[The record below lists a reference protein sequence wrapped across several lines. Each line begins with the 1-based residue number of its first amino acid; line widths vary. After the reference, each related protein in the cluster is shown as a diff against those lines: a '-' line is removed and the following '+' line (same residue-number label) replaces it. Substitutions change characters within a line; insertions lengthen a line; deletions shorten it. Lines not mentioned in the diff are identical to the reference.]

1 MRQLLVCATVLV
13 ALWSCH
19 PEPDDY
25 DLLDQMVV
33 STNYDTTVYIG
44 GNSIGTYKTYALP
57 TDTIGYVS
65 NTDRNDTIRTSPQ
78 YDLPR
83 KVLQTVETNMN
94 KLGYT
99 RVGFHEN
106 PDIGV
111 NVYAVKDLN
120 LFQQVVYPNYYY
132 SGYYG
137 YGGYYYYPYVQTY
150 AYNTG
155 SLVVEFV
162 DLKNAA
168 ANQKYEVIWNA
179 YMGDLF
185 NAVNQ
190 LDQSIEAVNQAFVQS
205 PYLKVQ
211 E

>member
-1 MRQLLVCATVLV
+1 
-13 ALWSCH
+13 
-19 PEPDDY
+19 
-25 DLLDQMVV
+25 MVV

-44 GNSIGTYKTYALP
+44 GNSIGTYKYYVLP

-65 NTDRNDTIRTSPQ
+65 NTDRYDTIRTSPKF
-78 YDLPR
+78 DLPR

-94 KLGYT
+94 NLGYI
-99 RVGFHEN
+99 RVASNEN

-120 LFQQVVYPNYYY
+120 LFQQVIYPNYYY

-168 ANQKYEVIWNA
+168 ANKKYSVIWNA

-190 LDQSIEAVNQAFVQS
+190 LDQSVEAVNQAFKQS
-205 PYLKVQ
+205 PYLQVK
-211 E
+211 

>member
-1 MRQLLVCATVLV
+1 MRHLLGSVLIV
-13 ALWSCH
+13 MALWSCH
-19 PEPDDY
+19 PEPEQY

-33 STNYDTTVYIG
+33 TTNYDTTANFSSYL
-44 GNSIGTYKTYALP
+44 TYSLP
-57 TDTIGYVS
+57 TDTIGFVS
-65 NTDRNDTIRTSPQ
+65 NTDPNDSIRTSPQ
-78 YDLPR
+78 YELPR
-83 KVLQTVETNMN
+83 KVLQTVEDNMEAF
-94 KLGYT
+94 GYN
-99 RVGFHEN
+99 RVGFNES

-120 LFQQVVYPNYYY
+120 LFQQVIYPNYSY

-162 DLKNAA
+162 DLKNVA
-168 ANQKYEVIWNA
+168 ANKKYKVIWNA

-190 LDQSIEAVNQAFVQS
+190 LDQSVDAVNQAFKQS
-205 PYLKVQ
+205 SYLNLSQ
-211 E
+211 P